1 VLHQTAGRRT
11 GRAWVPLRSVWKTNL
26 PMVTPRRRSVRTEI
40 VTGFAAV
47 ILAFGAVATWS
58 LVRQRHA
65 VVAMRLAN
73 ETYLQL
79 ALQLGQIQNTQ
90 GTFNTLLDMLPG
102 ERAPVSSR
110 EWLDAAR
117 RTRRRQVQ
125 ASLALVRN
133 SFAWG
138 ADESDRDLLRRA
150 AGALARID
158 TYYAVNE
165 PRLTELLHA
174 RATRPAPELIAL
186 KGEILAREDA
196 CEDEVRALGR
206 EVQARLTRLAD
217 GLERHQRQAVR
228 LTLAAI
234 AVACVLGV
242 LSTLTAL
249 RALRPLT
256 RLRDRA
262 LAVARGDLHPV
273 AVDVGNDEIGELAA
287 EFERMVGAVAAR
299 DVALRKAH
307 EEKMQAERL
316 AAIGRMAAH
325 VTHEVRNPLSSIAL
339 NVEMLH
345 DEVGEGAPEAARLVR
360 AIQREVDR
368 LTGLTEEYLRM
379 ARLPKPRLEREDLVD
394 VVTNAATFVTR
405 EMESARIRLRVEVS
419 AGVPPVRIDE
429 AQLRQ
434 CLLNLLRNAREAM
447 EAAGVEGGTITLRV
461 RPEAGGAAVDVADA
475 GPGLA
480 EEALAHLYELF
491 YTTKERGSGLGLP
504 LTREI
509 VTAHGGTI
517 RVDRAPPEDG
527 GGARFTIWLPAARED
542 TSDA

>member
-1 VLHQTAGRRT
+1 MA
-11 GRAWVPLRSVWKTNL
+11 
-26 PMVTPRRRSVRTEI
+26 PRRRSVRTEI
-40 VTGFAAV
+40 VAGFAAV

-58 LVRQRHA
+58 LVRQRRSVA
-65 VVAMRLAN
+65 AMRLAN

-79 ALQLGQIQNTQ
+79 ALQLGQIQNAQ
-90 GTFNTLLDMLPG
+90 GTFNTLLDMVPE
-102 ERAPVSSR
+102 ERIPVSSR
-110 EWLDAAR
+110 GWLEAAR

-125 ASLALVRN
+125 ASIALARASLAGV
-133 SFAWG
+133 S
-138 ADESDRDLLRRA
+138 DEGDRGFLRRA
-150 AGALARID
+150 AAGLARVD
-158 TYYAVNE
+158 AAYAVNE
-165 PRLTELLHA
+165 PKLAELLRS
-174 RATRPAPELIAL
+174 RAPLPTPEQVAL
-186 KGEILAREDA
+186 KADIFAREDA
-196 CEDEVRALGR
+196 CEDEVRRLGR
-206 EVQARLTRLAD
+206 EVQVRLTRLAD
-217 GLERHQRQAVR
+217 GLERRQRQAVQ

-234 AVACVLGV
+234 AVACVLGAA
-242 LSTLTAL
+242 STVTAL

-262 LAVARGDLHPV
+262 LAVARGDLRPV
-273 AVDVGNDEIGELAA
+273 SVDAGDDEIGELAA

-307 EEKMQAERL
+307 ADRMQAERL

-339 NVEMLH
+339 NAEMLH
-345 DEVGEGAPEAARLVR
+345 DEVGEGTPEAARLVR

-379 ARLPKPRLEREDLVD
+379 ARLPKPRLEREDLAD
-394 VVTNAATFVTR
+394 VVGDAAAFVAR
-405 EMESARIRLRVEVS
+405 EMEAARVRVRVAADE
-419 AGVPPVRIDE
+419 GVPPVRVDE
-429 AQLRQ
+429 GQLRQ

-447 EAAGVEGGTITLRV
+447 EAAGVEGGAITLRV
-461 RPEAGGAAVDVADA
+461 RPEAGGAAVDVSDA
-475 GPGLA
+475 GPGLG
-480 EEALAHLYELF
+480 EEAAAHLYELF

-527 GGARFTIWLPAARED
+527 GGARFTIWLPAAEG
-542 TSDA
+542 